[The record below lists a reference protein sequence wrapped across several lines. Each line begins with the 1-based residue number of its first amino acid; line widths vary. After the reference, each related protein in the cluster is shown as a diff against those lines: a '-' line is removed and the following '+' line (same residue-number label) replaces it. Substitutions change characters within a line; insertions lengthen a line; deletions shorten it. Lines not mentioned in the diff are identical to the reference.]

1 MAVAP
6 AVGAR
11 IEPVPA
17 PITETSVRLESVK
30 PLYLYTPAGI
40 KMVPLPTAVIAAAIA
55 ASFWL
60 ALADDAR
67 PKSAALST
75 NACVSATNIPGVA
88 VNIKQSPHLYI

>member
-40 KMVPLPTAVIAAAIA
+40 KRVPLPTAAIAAAIA

-60 ALADDAR
+60 ALADGTK
-67 PKSAALST
+67 PKSATLRKSP
-75 NACVSATNIPGVA
+75 CVSATNIPGVA
-88 VNIKQSPHLYI
+88 VNIRLPPHQYT